1 MQLANLKPIISIAD
15 AVIAADWG
23 GGTTVNYCS
32 DLKPIISI
40 IKTVLNL
47 VRFAVPLVLIVIG
60 TFDIFK
66 AVVASKEDEIKAAQK
81 LLIKRVVYAVI
92 IFLIPTIVMLIL
104 NIVSD
109 TKDKDNNSINQT
121 DFWSCWNKY

>member
-1 MQLANLKPIISIAD
+1 MEYCAN
-15 AVIAADWG
+15 
-23 GGTTVNYCS
+23 
-32 DLKPIISI
+32 LKPIISI

-92 IFLIPTIVMLIL
+92 IFLIPTIVMLVL
-104 NIVSD
+104 NIVSKSGAENSD
-109 TKDKDNNSINQT
+109 TKT
-121 DFWSCWNKY
+121 FWDCWNEGK

>member
-1 MQLANLKPIISIAD
+1 MEYCAN
-15 AVIAADWG
+15 
-23 GGTTVNYCS
+23 
-32 DLKPIISI
+32 LKPIISI

-104 NIVSD
+104 NIVSN
-109 TKDKDNNSINQT
+109 TQDKDGNNLTNEN
-121 DFWSCWNKY
+121 DFWSCRNTYN

>member
-1 MQLANLKPIISIAD
+1 MEYCAN
-15 AVIAADWG
+15 
-23 GGTTVNYCS
+23 
-32 DLKPIISI
+32 LKPIISI

-81 LLIKRVVYAVI
+81 LLIKRVV
-92 IFLIPTIVMLIL
+92 MLL
-104 NIVSD
+104 
-109 TKDKDNNSINQT
+109 
-121 DFWSCWNKY
+121 

>member
-1 MQLANLKPIISIAD
+1 MKYCAN
-15 AVIAADWG
+15 
-23 GGTTVNYCS
+23 
-32 DLKPIISI
+32 LKPIISI

-104 NIVSD
+104 NIVSN
-109 TKDKDNNSINQT
+109 TQDKNGNNLTNEN
-121 DFWSCWNKY
+121 DFWSCWNTYN

>member
-1 MQLANLKPIISIAD
+1 MD
-15 AVIAADWG
+15 
-23 GGTTVNYCS
+23 YCTN
-32 DLKPIISI
+32 LKPIISI
-40 IKTVLNL
+40 IKTVLNI

-66 AVVASKEDEIKAAQK
+66 AVVASKEEEIKAAQK

-104 NIVSD
+104 NIVSN
-109 TKDKDNNSINQT
+109 TKDTDGNNLTDEN
-121 DFWSCWNKY
+121 DFWSCWNNTGN